1 MTKSKIH
8 PDIEMLQIVAAKLG
22 PMRDEVVFVGGATT
36 TLYIDDPASPSSMAT
51 EDIDCVIELSS
62 ILSFEELE
70 RKLSKLGFKHPM
82 DEPEAPNCR
91 WKIGEIQVDIMP
103 TDPKFLGFSNRW
115 YPDGVANRQ
124 SVTLPNGTSVFIFS
138 VPFFVATKIE
148 ALKDR
153 GGNDLRMSHDF
164 EDIILV
170 ISGNSNAK
178 DLLLNA
184 PDSVKQYIKNE
195 FAVIMKN
202 PTFNEGV
209 QAALYAVGEDS
220 GRANGVIAL
229 IKEVI

>member
-1 MTKSKIH
+1 MTKSKTH

-22 PMRDEVVFVGGATT
+22 SMKDEVVFVGGATT

-82 DEPEAPNCR
+82 DEPDAPMCR
-91 WKIGEIQVDIMP
+91 WKVGEIQVDIMP

-115 YPDGVANRQ
+115 YPEGVRNRQ
-124 SVTLPNGTSVFIFS
+124 SVTLPNGTPVFIFS

-170 ISGNSNAK
+170 LSGNSGAK
-178 DLLLNA
+178 DKLVNA
-184 PDSVKQYIKNE
+184 PDSVKQYLKNE
-195 FAVIMKN
+195 FATLMKS

-209 QAALYAVGEDS
+209 QAALYAAGE
-220 GRANGVIAL
+220 GEARADRVIAL
-229 IKEVI
+229 IIGL